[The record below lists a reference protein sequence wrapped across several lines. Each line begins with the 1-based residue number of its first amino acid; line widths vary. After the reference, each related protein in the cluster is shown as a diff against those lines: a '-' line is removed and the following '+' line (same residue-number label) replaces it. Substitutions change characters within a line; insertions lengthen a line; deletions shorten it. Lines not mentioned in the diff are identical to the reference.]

1 MKRPAVLGRST
12 VARTLLTGK
21 ILGGRSSALE
31 LAENPLP
38 KLAVRTTRY
47 RTVPSRGP
55 RPWNLPRYCFLP
67 AATMIT
73 IFALLIVPRAT
84 AHDLSFTRTTV
95 VLLPGGDFRIDM
107 QVDLD
112 ALALGMPQDADDVQ
126 LMRTLNAMSE
136 AELNQTVDDLRQTF
150 LRRVRIRFDN
160 EVFLP
165 KITFPDQNTVAARS
179 TSTMLGLT
187 VRMTGLIPTD
197 ATNLSLQA
205 SRAFPPLHIS
215 FVDVRGHQVVTD
227 FLNEMLG
234 FDYGTPSGL
243 DDDPESFASDQLGN
257 LVTLRQILE
266 RGDRSEIYALDE
278 PPPTPGRLNVI
289 SQYLYLG
296 FEHILPLGLD
306 HMLFVL
312 SLFLLNTSWRPL
324 LAQVT
329 AFTAAHTFTLGLST
343 YGIVSLSPSLVEPL
357 ITLSIAWVAFEN
369 VITGELKPWRPAVV
383 FGFGLLH
390 GLGFAGVLAQLGLP
404 PGEYLTALLSF
415 NVGVELGQLAVILG
429 AFLVLSPFQH
439 RDWYRPRISIPLSL
453 TIGVIGLYWTITR
466 VFFP

>member
-1 MKRPAVLGRST
+1 MLGRST

-21 ILGGRSSALE
+21 ILGGRSSALD

-38 KLAVRTTRY
+38 KLAVRNKRY
-47 RTVPSRGP
+47 RAVPSREP
-55 RPWNLPRYCFLP
+55 RAWNLPRYCFLP
-67 AATMIT
+67 AATI
-73 IFALLIVPRAT
+73 IAVFALLAVPRAT

-112 ALALGMPQDADDVQ
+112 ALALGMPQDTDDVQ
-126 LMRTLNAMSE
+126 LMGMLDAMSE
-136 AELNQTVDDLRQTF
+136 TELNQTIDDLRQTF

-165 KITFPDQNTVAARS
+165 KIAFPDQNTVAARS
-179 TSTMLGLT
+179 TNTMLGLT
-187 VRMTGLIPTD
+187 VRMTGLIPAD
-197 ATNLSLQA
+197 ATNLSMQA

-215 FVDVRGHQVVTD
+215 FVDVRRHQVGTD
-227 FLNEMLG
+227 LLNEMLR
-234 FDYGTPSGL
+234 FDYGTTSGF
-243 DDDPESFASDQLGN
+243 DENPKSFASDQLGN

-266 RGDRSEIYALDE
+266 RGDRSEVYDLDE
-278 PPPTPGRLNVI
+278 PPPTPSRLNVI
-289 SQYLYLG
+289 AQYLYLG

-306 HMLFVL
+306 HVLFVL

-343 YGIVSLSPSLVEPL
+343 YGVVSLSPSLVEPL

-415 NVGVELGQLAVILG
+415 NAGVELGQLAVILA
-429 AFLVLSPFQH
+429 AFLALGVFRH
-439 RDWYRPRISIPLSL
+439 RDWYRPRISVPLSL
-453 TIGVIGLYWTITR
+453 TIGVIGLYLTITR

>member
-1 MKRPAVLGRST
+1 
-12 VARTLLTGK
+12 
-21 ILGGRSSALE
+21 
-31 LAENPLP
+31 
-38 KLAVRTTRY
+38 
-47 RTVPSRGP
+47 
-55 RPWNLPRYCFLP
+55 
-67 AATMIT
+67 
-73 IFALLIVPRAT
+73 
-84 AHDLSFTRTTV
+84 
-95 VLLPGGDFRIDM
+95 M

-112 ALALGMPQDADDVQ
+112 ALALGMPQDTDDVQ
-126 LMRTLNAMSE
+126 LMGMLDAMSE
-136 AELNQTVDDLRQTF
+136 AELNQTIDDLRQTF

-179 TSTMLGLT
+179 TNTMLGLT
-187 VRMTGLIPTD
+187 ARMTGLIPTE

-215 FVDVRGHQVVTD
+215 FVDVRGHQVETD
-227 FLNEMLG
+227 LLNEMLRFNYGTTSG
-234 FDYGTPSGL
+234 FDENPK
-243 DDDPESFASDQLGN
+243 SFASDQLGN

-278 PPPTPGRLNVI
+278 PPPPPSRLNVI
-289 SQYLYLG
+289 GQYLYLG

-343 YGIVSLSPSLVEPL
+343 YGVVSLSPSLVEPL

-415 NVGVELGQLAVILG
+415 NAGVELGQLAVILA
-429 AFLVLSPFQH
+429 AFLALGVFRH
-439 RDWYRPRISIPLSL
+439 RDWYRPRISVPLSL

>member
-1 MKRPAVLGRST
+1 MLGRST

-21 ILGGRSSALE
+21 ILDGRSSALD
-31 LAENPLP
+31 LAENSLS
-38 KLAVRTTRY
+38 KLAVRNKRY
-47 RTVPSRGP
+47 RAVPRREP
-55 RPWNLPRYCFLP
+55 RAWNLPRYCFLP
-67 AATMIT
+67 AATIIT
-73 IFALLIVPRAT
+73 VFALLAVPRAT

-112 ALALGMPQDADDVQ
+112 ALALGMPQDTDDVQ
-126 LMRTLNAMSE
+126 LMGMLDAMSE
-136 AELNQTVDDLRQTF
+136 TELNQTIDDLRQTF

-165 KITFPDQNTVAARS
+165 KIAFPDQNTVTARS
-179 TSTMLGLT
+179 TNTMLGLT
-187 VRMTGLIPTD
+187 VRMTGLIPAD
-197 ATNLSLQA
+197 ATNLSMQA

-215 FVDVRGHQVVTD
+215 FVDVRRHQVETD
-227 FLNEMLG
+227 LLNEMLR
-234 FDYGTPSGL
+234 FDYGTTSGF
-243 DDDPESFASDQLGN
+243 DENPKSFASDQLGN

-266 RGDRSEIYALDE
+266 RGDRSEVYDLDE
-278 PPPTPGRLNVI
+278 PPPTPSRLNVI
-289 SQYLYLG
+289 AQYLYLG

-306 HMLFVL
+306 HVLFVL

-343 YGIVSLSPSLVEPL
+343 YGVVSLSPSLVEPL

-415 NVGVELGQLAVILG
+415 NAGVELGQLAVILA
-429 AFLVLSPFQH
+429 AFLALGVFRH
-439 RDWYRPRISIPLSL
+439 RDWYRPRISVPLSL
-453 TIGVIGLYWTITR
+453 TIGVIGLYLTITR